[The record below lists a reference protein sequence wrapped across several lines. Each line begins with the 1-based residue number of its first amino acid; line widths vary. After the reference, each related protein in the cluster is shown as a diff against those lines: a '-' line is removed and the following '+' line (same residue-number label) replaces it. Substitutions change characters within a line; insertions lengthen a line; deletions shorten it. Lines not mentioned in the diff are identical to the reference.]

1 MINSIKAVGNSVYI
15 LKDSD
20 LYAMDNYCSTKNL
33 SLVLSDVT
41 YFDASPCGCV
51 AVKKD
56 NSVWYCG
63 KSLNSLED
71 NLETIFIDISDD
83 FSNFDIT
90 KGKIYK
96 TYNGMFFLDTDKG
109 ILYARGHNRNGE
121 LMMGTG
127 TYNKFYPTFQ
137 KTLATDVKTFLG
149 AGEATVYYL
158 STNGNTYGAGYNS
171 NEFSFNQTKINSG
184 PLTSP
189 TKLSLGYNDFYVKP
203 YGIMY
208 TYLTDRVVFIGNN
221 KNRQFPT
228 ETVGELRNVLQFT
241 FTPFPFYKNLSTSP
255 YDTAFIYCDKDYN
268 FYGTGI
274 ICDNFVRGLKKL
286 PNYNSNKVVKNITS
300 LCNNRNAIF
309 VTDGTDVFYVGLL
322 NETYKDTF
330 TKIDFSD
337 TSSVAV
343 YKSNSTSTS
352 FVLNS
357 ANNDI
362 SYNTFVENST
372 YPIKDS
378 KDVYFSANTKDG
390 KSSFKISYE
399 NKAYY
404 YGDPAIIGMDGTPS
418 KSWIECTDIF
428 KKVRVV
434 YNDLLHSKY
443 NLTKSGV
450 QVLLPR
456 GHIYSIGSSLNGDI
470 GVNSHKYDGKQVLK
484 FNHLVKTN
492 ALNALYMN
500 STDVYS
506 YYIDRNNHIY
516 ISGDSSWIDDSIP
529 TYTEYTK
536 LPIDDKSYDTFLCAK
551 NKSMF
556 LKLGKDLYVLGD
568 VSDGE
573 GGIKPGVYRTP
584 SKVDLPDGLTCDDIQ
599 LFDKGTSTPFMY
611 FMTTKGVFYG
621 SGKFPAGT
629 SGVKDEQ
636 DLTSFTKLPLTLPS
650 GLEVKDVLELNSS
663 SKTLLMITNTKSVYF
678 CGSSEHIVD
687 PTSSNVV
694 LNWTDKDTYDIPVTD
709 FVINDFPDNIYFC
722 GMKGISTPSITVT
735 PANASGYELTKVQYV
750 PNPTGILPS
759 SRCPY
764 DASTDKFDIPYLSL
778 NSICELDLEYTVT
791 NRDGTTITKTY
802 SKGFNELFLSVSD
815 MKATVGD
822 IVTLE
827 PKFYMTTSYQLNAF
841 NECKGGILKTIG
853 DVVNIK
859 FNKGVYSGSSGK
871 IDWVS
876 TDTGCYDFTGTAS
889 KDGSYA
895 TNLVSYY
902 KDYNI
907 QLRTIENVKA
917 ISREEL
923 EKIMEKEEFDALP
936 DEVKDS
942 SSTANISY
950 TKDFDQVIMISAK
963 SLFNTILDTLHI
975 KHK

>member
-63 KSLNSLED
+63 DSLDSLDSE
-71 NLETIFIDISDD
+71 LTSEFISITDD
-83 FSNFDIT
+83 FANFDLT

-127 TYNKFYPTFQ
+127 TYNKFYPSFQ
-137 KTLATDVKTFLG
+137 KTLATDVKSFIG
-149 AGEATVYYL
+149 AGEATAYYL
-158 STNGNTYGAGYNS
+158 STDGSTYGAGYNS

-189 TKLSLGYNDFYVKP
+189 TKLALGYKDFYVKP

-208 TYLTDRVVFIGNN
+208 TYLTDRVVFMGNN

-228 ETVGELRNVLQFT
+228 ETVGELRQVLQFT

-274 ICDNFVRGLKKL
+274 ICDNFTRGLKKL
-286 PNYNSNKVVKNITS
+286 PDYNSNKVIKNITNM
-300 LCNNRNAIF
+300 CNNRNAIF
-309 VTDGTDVFYVGLL
+309 VTDGTDVYYVGLL

-337 TSSVAV
+337 TSSIPV
-343 YKSNSTSTS
+343 YKSNSTLSS

-357 ANNDI
+357 SNNDI
-362 SYNTFVENST
+362 SYNTFTENDT
-372 YPIKDS
+372 YTIKNS
-378 KDVYFSANTKDG
+378 EDVYFSANTKDG
-390 KSSFKISYE
+390 KSSFKISYD

-404 YGDPAIIGMDGTPS
+404 YGDPSIIGLDGTPS
-418 KSWIECTDIF
+418 KEWIECTDTF
-428 KKVRVV
+428 KKVRLV
-434 YNDLLHSKY
+434 YNDLLHSKF
-443 NLTKSGV
+443 NLTSSGI

-456 GHIYSIGSSLNGDI
+456 GHIYSLGSSINGDI
-470 GVNSHKYDGKQVLK
+470 GVNSHKYDGKNTLK
-484 FNHLVKTN
+484 FNHLIKTN

-506 YYIDRNNHIY
+506 YYIDINNHIY
-516 ISGDSSWIDDSIP
+516 ISGESSWVDKSTP
-529 TYTEYTK
+529 SYTEYTK
-536 LPIDDKSYDTFLCAK
+536 IPIDDKSYDTFLCAK

-556 LKLGKDLYVLGD
+556 LKLGTDLYVLGD
-568 VSDGE
+568 VSNGE
-573 GGIKPGVYRTP
+573 GGIKPDVYRTP
-584 SKVDLPDGLTCDDIQ
+584 TKVSLPDGLTCNDIK
-599 LFDKGTSTPFMY
+599 LFDKGTSSPFMY
-611 FMTTKGVFYG
+611 FMTTKGDFYG
-621 SGKFPAGT
+621 SGKFPPGT

-650 GLEVKDVLELNSS
+650 GIEVKDVLELNSS
-663 SKTLLMITNTKSVYF
+663 SKTLVMITNSKSIYF
-678 CGSSEHIVD
+678 CGSSSHIVE
-687 PTSSNVV
+687 PTNTNVV
-694 LNWTDKDTYDIPVTD
+694 LNWTDKDEHDIPVTD
-709 FVINDFPDNIYFC
+709 FTINPLPYNVYYC
-722 GMKGISTPSITVT
+722 GMKGIQAPTITVV
-735 PANASGYELTKVQYV
+735 PANAKGYELSKIQYV
-750 PNPTGILPS
+750 PEDTGILPPA
-759 SRCPY
+759 RCPY
-764 DASTDKFDIPYLSL
+764 NESTDTFDIPYLST
-778 NSICELDLEYTVT
+778 NSVCQLDMKY
-791 NRDGTTITKTY
+791 TITNHDGSTISKTY
-802 SKGFNELFLSVSD
+802 SFGFSEIFLSVED
-815 MKATVGD
+815 MKVTVGD
-822 IVTLE
+822 TVTLA
-827 PKFYMTTSYQLNAF
+827 PKFYKATSYKLDTFVEWDDSIVKLFAD
-841 NECKGGILKTIG
+841 KI
-853 DVVNIK
+853 NIK

-871 IDWVS
+871 IDWDKLDNTVLN
-876 TDTGCYDFTGTAS
+876 FKGTAT

-895 TNLVSYY
+895 TNLISYY
-902 KDYNI
+902 NEHNI
-907 QLRTIENVKA
+907 NLRTIENIKS
-917 ISREEL
+917 ITREEL
-923 EKIMEKEEFDALP
+923 EKMMEREDFEALSDLEKET
-936 DEVKDS
+936 
-942 SSTANISY
+942 SSTANISRNY
-950 TKDFDQVIMISAK
+950 DFDQIITISTK
-963 SLFNTILDTLHI
+963 SLLNTILDTLHI